1 MLHPSQSKGA
11 GSFESAFLLASSL
24 AGCCFSGA
32 ASESAVGSGGGGFGC
47 GAGFASLGAEA
58 GGHPFARTEEPFEER
73 GEVEVGVELGEVDA
87 VAGGGDFDGFKL
99 GWLGVLQALRVLG
112 GERSSADE

>member
-58 GGHPFARTEEPFEER
+58 GGHPFARAEEAFEER

-87 VAGGGDFDGFKL
+87 VAGGGDLDGFKL